1 MFSFSRMRSLL
12 SAALVLAAVAIMAV
26 TFGGWRG
33 RADDPPARPPHPA
46 ILSVPVGADISRA
59 EVEAPEAIR
68 VLSATIKADG
78 DLYDL
83 VRFRNL
89 ERLDLTLEA
98 GVNLKGIA
106 AFQSLSDVV
115 IHVSRP
121 GVLDLSE
128 LAALPHLRSVTS
140 RNVRIDTLEVFSAMT
155 GLRSLTVLNGA
166 VRDLSGL
173 AASAPLESLILDNF
187 PRPDGI
193 PRNGDV
199 FLGPAL
205 AAYDPGATPTLD
217 LSRLGGRPNLR
228 VLVLVGARVSG
239 LEALAQIPDLHALWL
254 LRADLTDISEIET
267 LKHLRNLKLAYNA
280 QISDA
285 SPLMGLLDLED
296 LNLRGT
302 GVTDLGLIPA
312 LPDLVQLDLRDTTLS
327 GCALRDFPSGIEVRQ

>member
-12 SAALVLAAVAIMAV
+12 SAALVLAAVAIMVV

-33 RADDPPARPPHPA
+33 RADDPPARPAHPA
-46 ILSVPVGADISRA
+46 ILSVPVGADLYRA

-68 VLSATIKADG
+68 ALSATIEADG
-78 DLYDL
+78 DLHDL
-83 VRFRNL
+83 VRFQNL

-98 GVNLKGIA
+98 GGDLKGIA
-106 AFQSLSDVV
+106 VFQNLSVVV
-115 IHVSRP
+115 IHASRP
-121 GVLDLSE
+121 GVLDLSD
-128 LAALPHLRSVTS
+128 LATLPHLRSVTL
-140 RNVRIDTLEVFSAMT
+140 RNVRVDTLEVFSRMT

-205 AAYDPGATPTLD
+205 VAYDPVATPALD

-239 LEALAQIPDLHALWL
+239 LEALARMPDLHALWL
-254 LRADLTDISEIET
+254 LRAGLTDLSEIGT
-267 LKHLRNLKLAYNA
+267 LRYLRTLKLAYNLEVR
-280 QISDA
+280 DV
-285 SPLMGLLDLED
+285 SPLGGLLDLED

-302 GVTDLGLIPA
+302 AVADLGRIPA
-312 LPDLVQLDLRDTTLS
+312 LPDLVQLDLRDTPLS
-327 GCALRDFPSGIEVRQ
+327 GDALQEFLGGIEVRQ